1 MDRMKAPQ
9 EWNAVKGA
17 MNGVLGEIRDDNRE
31 RQLDEKRQA
40 SYGVDQPRNRQ
51 PPGRIRGRHHHR
63 QRDQLGGQVRGHE
76 VEQIVV
82 HCGRNVF

>member
-17 MNGVLGEIRDDNRE
+17 MNGVLREIGDDNRQ

-40 SYGVDQPRNRQ
+40 SDGVDQPRKEGSIFDRI
-51 PPGRIRGRHHHR
+51 PGPSPS
-63 QRDQLGGQVRGHE
+63 
-76 VEQIVV
+76 
-82 HCGRNVF
+82 

>member
-17 MNGVLGEIRDDNRE
+17 MNGVLREIGDDNRQ

-51 PPGRIRGRHHHR
+51 PPGRKGGRYDHR
-63 QRDQLGGQVRGHE
+63 QRYQLGR
-76 VEQIVV
+76 
-82 HCGRNVF
+82 